1 MSQFML
7 MKYAIYGNIIKAIK
21 ELEDEIYS
29 NSITKS
35 V

>member
-7 MKYAIYGNIIKAIK
+7 MKYAIYGNFIKTIK

-29 NSITKS
+29 NSISKR